1 MNDTDR
7 KELLPTSDD
16 TDLGILDLW
25 GAFSKIIQISP
36 PFVFYKLDFSL
47 IISKNLIPIRRIS
60 YLGF

>member
-1 MNDTDR
+1 MDDTDR

-36 PFVFYKLDFSL
+36 PFVLYKLDFSL